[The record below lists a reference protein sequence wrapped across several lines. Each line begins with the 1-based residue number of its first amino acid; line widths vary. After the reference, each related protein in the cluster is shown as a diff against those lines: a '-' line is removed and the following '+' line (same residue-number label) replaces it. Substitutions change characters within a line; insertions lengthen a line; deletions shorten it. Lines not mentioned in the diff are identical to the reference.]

1 MTCAEFEQKYPD
13 VAESYHESSQAS
25 QQMNI
30 HSKIKLSKPFAPGK
44 ASDSKRNDPEEEKE
58 DIALESDEV
67 DDIDD
72 SSSYRV

>member
-1 MTCAEFEQKYPD
+1 
-13 VAESYHESSQAS
+13 
-25 QQMNI
+25 MNI

-44 ASDSKRNDPEEEKE
+44 ATDPKRNDPEEEKE